1 MFCQLFGKFLIEKEV
16 ISQDTYKSI
25 MEKLSDSRAKL
36 GVIAVADGIITEKQA
51 DEINHLQTTKDAR
64 FGEIAV
70 GEGYMTEEQL
80 DVLLKKQGSAYAIFL
95 SVLSEA
101 ADISV
106 SKVDELLKEY
116 DELVYIP
123 MSSGL
128 SGTCQTAAMVAD
140 DYDGKVQ
147 VVNNQ
152 RISVTMRQSV
162 LDAKE
167 LAKRGKFAAE
177 IKEILEKH
185 KMESSIYITLDTLK
199 YLKKGGRITPA
210 AAAIGT
216 MLKLNP
222 VLQIQGEKL
231 DAFAKARGKASA
243 KKIMLK
249 AMQDD
254 LDTRF
259 AEFAK
264 DGKMH
269 MEVAYSGNPEEA
281 EEWAALVKETF
292 PQFDFHMDP
301 LSLSVACHIGHG
313 ALAIA
318 TSAYLPELD

>member
-1 MFCQLFGKFLIEKEV
+1 MSRGLGDVYKRQLG
-16 ISQDTYKSI
+16 T
-25 MEKLSDSRAKL
+25 
-36 GVIAVADGIITEKQA
+36 
-51 DEINHLQTTKDAR
+51 
-64 FGEIAV
+64 
-70 GEGYMTEEQL
+70 
-80 DVLLKKQGSAYAIFL
+80 LLK
-95 SVLSEA
+95 
-101 ADISV
+101 
-106 SKVDELLKEY
+106 LK
-116 DELVYIP
+116 
-123 MSSGL
+123 
-128 SGTCQTAAMVAD
+128 
-140 DYDGKVQ
+140 
-147 VVNNQ
+147 
-152 RISVTMRQSV
+152 
-162 LDAKE
+162 
-167 LAKRGKFAAE
+167 
-177 IKEILEKH
+177 
-185 KMESSIYITLDTLK
+185 
-199 YLKKGGRITPA
+199 
-210 AAAIGT
+210 
-216 MLKLNP
+216 P